1 MKGRAR
7 RRFAVVLWLA
17 VLVTAIV
24 VIARARFTADLS
36 AFLPT
41 KPTREQALLID
52 QLKEGPASHLILIAI
67 DSDAK
72 PIPDAALAT
81 LSKKTAAFLR
91 ADPRFLS
98 VSNGET
104 TTATRDRDLL
114 LNHRYL
120 LSDRV
125 TPERFTASGLH
136 DALNESL
143 DLLSSS
149 AGLMLQPLI
158 SRDPTAELVHL
169 VDALTAGRDLP
180 LVDGVWIARSANND
194 AGHGSHA
201 LLLAE
206 TRAAG
211 SDIDAQESAI
221 GAVRKAFDAA
231 SNAAFDTAKREPGPS
246 NPGPNANAA
255 HLILSGPPV
264 FAVDARNTIE
274 REAARLSLIGA
285 TLVALL
291 LGSVYRS
298 VRALVLGLLPM
309 ISGALCGL
317 AVVAAGFGAIHGI
330 TLGFGVTLIGEAV
343 DYAIYL
349 FVQRS
354 RRTEGIDVDV
364 DAAGVNAAAAQ
375 AGAPAQRFWA
385 TIALGVATS
394 VIGFAALIFA
404 GFQGLAQI
412 GILSIVGL
420 VVAASVTRWVLP
432 ALMPTGFAVRTM
444 PRLGRAL
451 SMATERA
458 SALRW
463 PVLALAI
470 AACVVLFIHRDRI
483 WSDDLASLSPVAKSD
498 QATDARLRS
507 ELGAPD
513 VRDVV
518 VVIASDQEG
527 ALSGS
532 ERVVEALSP
541 LIADGSLAGVDA
553 PSRYLPS
560 EATQRA
566 RQAALPDDATLRVN
580 FAKALE
586 GLPFS
591 KAHFDAFFEDA
602 AREKKGLPVMRA
614 DLEGSSLAIGTRA
627 LLSHHQED
635 QRDSRWTALVALRSP
650 PAKAGR
656 ADDVERDVPRSRI
669 AAALASLD
677 SKRDKNNNVEVRAI
691 DIKTETQQLYAG
703 YLHEAI
709 RVAGLGAL
717 AIVVLLAFALRDA
730 IRLARVLVPLA
741 LAVVLVAAA
750 QVALAGPLTL
760 FHLVGLLLIVAVGS
774 NYALFFDRRTRIDA
788 DADASLGAS
797 QEAQALDDRA
807 LLTSLAVANLTAVIG
822 FGVLAFS
829 SLPVLHAI
837 GTTVAPGALLALLLS
852 SVFAARKARP
862 APASVAL
869 A

>member
-1 MKGRAR
+1 MKSRAM

-17 VLVTAIV
+17 VLVVAIV

-36 AFLPT
+36 AFLPS

-52 QLKEGPASHLILIAI
+52 QLREGPASHLILISI
-67 DSDAK
+67 DGGGDPASPASGLPVSDVAL
-72 PIPDAALAT
+72 AAL
-81 LSKKTAAFLR
+81 SRKTAAVLR

-98 VSNGET
+98 VNNGET
-104 TTATRDRDLL
+104 TTAARDRELL

-120 LSDRV
+120 LSDRIA
-125 TPERFTASGLH
+125 PERFTAVGLH

-149 AGLMLQPLI
+149 AGLMLQSLI

-169 VDALTAGRDLP
+169 VDTLTAGRDLP
-180 LVDGVWIARSANND
+180 LVDGVWIARSAAID
-194 AGHGSHA
+194 AQQGPHA

-211 SDIDAQESAI
+211 SDIDAQESAL
-221 GAVRKAFDAA
+221 GAVRSAFDAA
-231 SNAAFDTAKREPGPS
+231 RREAGSNAALKTS
-246 NPGPNANAA
+246 ANADEKTNA
-255 HLILSGPPV
+255 STNPTHARLVLSGPPV

-298 VRALVLGLLPM
+298 LRALVLGLLPM

-317 AVVAAGFGAIHGI
+317 AVVAAGFGVIHGI

-354 RRTEGIDVDV
+354 RPREDKNSGSNS
-364 DAAGVNAAAAQ
+364 AANS
-375 AGAPAQRFWA
+375 AGFWS

-394 VIGFAALIFA
+394 VIGFSALIFA

-432 ALMPTGFAVRTM
+432 VLMPTDFAVRTM
-444 PRLGRAL
+444 PRLGHAL
-451 SMATERA
+451 AAATVRA
-458 SALRW
+458 STLRW
-463 PVLALAI
+463 PLLALAI
-470 AACVVLFIHRDRI
+470 AACVVLSLHRDRI

-518 VVIASDQEG
+518 VVVAPDQES
-527 ALSGS
+527 ALRGS
-532 ERVVEALSP
+532 ERVVEALAP
-541 LIADGSLAGVDA
+541 LVADGSLAGVDA

-560 EATQRA
+560 QATQRA
-566 RQAALPDDATLRVN
+566 RQAALPDDTTLRAH
-580 FAKALE
+580 FAEALE

-591 KAHFDAFFEDA
+591 KAHFDGFFEDV
-602 AREKKGLPVMRA
+602 AREKSGPPVTRA
-614 DLEGSSLAIGTRA
+614 NLEGSSLAIGTRA
-627 LLSHHQED
+627 LLSHHESDRQ
-635 QRDSRWTALVALRSP
+635 WTALVALRSP
-650 PAKAGR
+650 PAQSRPGNDMSRDAPH
-656 ADDVERDVPRSRI
+656 DVPRARI
-669 AAALASLD
+669 AAALSPLRAD
-677 SKRDKNNNVEVRAI
+677 ANVDAAIETRAI

-703 YLHEAI
+703 YLSEAI
-709 RVAGLGAL
+709 RMAGLGAL

-730 IRLARVLVPLA
+730 LRLARVLVPLV

-774 NYALFFDRRTRIDA
+774 NYALFFDRRARIERPV
-788 DADASLGAS
+788 DASTDDTS
-797 QEAQALDDRA
+797 DDRA
-807 LLTSLAVANLTAVIG
+807 LLTSLVVANLTAVIG
-822 FGVLAFS
+822 FGVLGWS

-852 SVFAARKARP
+852 SVFAAKKAQ
-862 APASVAL
+862 APL
-869 A
+869 ATMNLP

>member
-1 MKGRAR
+1 MKSRTM
-7 RRFAVVLWLA
+7 RRFAVALWLA
-17 VLVTAIV
+17 VLVVAII

-36 AFLPT
+36 AFLPS

-52 QLKEGPASHLILIAI
+52 QLREGPASHLILIAI
-67 DSDAK
+67 DGGGDVNRQARGQ
-72 PIPDAALAT
+72 PISDAALAA
-81 LSKKTAAFLR
+81 LSRKTAAVLR

-98 VSNGET
+98 INNGET
-104 TTATRDRDLL
+104 TTATRDRELL
-114 LNHRYL
+114 FNHRYL

-125 TPERFTASGLH
+125 TPERFTVGGLH

-169 VDALTAGRDLP
+169 VDTLTAGRDLP
-180 LVDGVWIARSANND
+180 LVDGVWIARPASLD
-194 AGHGSHA
+194 AKQAPHA

-221 GAVRKAFDAA
+221 GAVRSAFDAA
-231 SNAAFDTAKREPGPS
+231 TREAGSNAESKTSAIADASTS
-246 NPGPNANAA
+246 TSAA
-255 HLILSGPPV
+255 RLILSGPPV

-274 REAARLSLIGA
+274 REATRLSLIGA

-298 VRALVLGLLPM
+298 ARALVLGLLPM

-317 AVVAAGFGAIHGI
+317 AVVAAGFGVIHGI

-354 RRTEGIDVDV
+354 RRPEGENSGANS
-364 DAAGVNAAAAQ
+364 AADSSH
-375 AGAPAQRFWA
+375 FWA

-394 VIGFAALIFA
+394 VIGFAALIFS

-432 ALMPTGFAVRTM
+432 ALMPAGFAVRSM
-444 PRLGRAL
+444 PRLGAALAAATARA
-451 SMATERA
+451 A
-458 SALRW
+458 SLRW
-463 PVLALAI
+463 PLLALAVG
-470 AACVVLFIHRDRI
+470 ACLVLFIHRDRI

-518 VVIASDQEG
+518 VVVALDQES
-527 ALSGS
+527 ALRGS
-532 ERVVEALSP
+532 ERVVEALAP

-560 EATQRA
+560 QATQRV
-566 RQAALPDDATLRVN
+566 RQAALPDDATLRAN

-591 KAHFDAFFEDA
+591 KAHFDTFFEDVI
-602 AREKKGLPVMRA
+602 REKSGPPVTRT

-627 LLSHHQED
+627 LLSHHEADRQ
-635 QRDSRWTALVALRSP
+635 WTALVALRSP
-650 PAKAGR
+650 PAQTGVG
-656 ADDVERDVPRSRI
+656 DGMPHDVPRARI
-669 AAALASLD
+669 AAALAPLHTAA
-677 SKRDKNNNVEVRAI
+677 NVDAAIETRAI

-703 YLHEAI
+703 YLSEAI
-709 RVAGLGAL
+709 RMAGLGAL
-717 AIVVLLAFALRDA
+717 AIVVLLASVLRNA
-730 IRLARVLVPLA
+730 MRLARVLVPLV

-774 NYALFFDRRTRIDA
+774 NYALFFDRRTLIERPVETNTD
-788 DADASLGAS
+788 GAS
-797 QEAQALDDRA
+797 DDRA
-807 LLTSLAVANLTAVIG
+807 LLTSLVVANLTAVIG
-822 FGVLAFS
+822 FGVLGWS

-837 GTTVAPGALLALLLS
+837 GTTVAPGAFLALLLS
-852 SVFAARKARP
+852 AVFAAKKRELLSLP
-862 APASVAL
+862 
-869 A
+869 